1 MYVSFNRSKRL
12 SARSGTIYIM
22 AMGASLVVA
31 CLAVAGLQSVRV
43 QRRMN
48 DQIAQTAN
56 ARKLAE
62 AGIEFVR
69 HRMQIDANWRNFF
82 VNGVPVIRNSTG
94 GSFSVTLIDPLD
106 GNTANQ
112 TADPVVV
119 TSTGTYGVSIQKL
132 SARIEPQNQLF
143 AACRSALYATDNI
156 DFDGC
161 TVTSN
166 QWAYC
171 DNTVQIQA
179 EPTVNMNVLSK
190 EFLGNKLKL
199 TQRHVEGGT
208 WPMEKPDLNPASPTY
223 VGKYYHDNA
232 EVIDASDIPTG
243 GAEMIQNGEFET
255 SLANWTGSW
264 CTLTRDTGLRRN
276 GVASCLVSGQGFVSS
291 PIQDITE
298 HMIKGRRY
306 RVSFWIRTTQDQE
319 ISAVISLTGSGSAL
333 PVIRTGPLINVKNN
347 EWTQVTA
354 ELEATWSG
362 RLTRAEFAINSE
374 RNSNYHF
381 DAVSIQDA
389 EREVGTRY
397 LEHVVLGSGSN
408 PYGSKT
414 VSPNGIYSIHAPGEK
429 LVIRNCRINGTIVV
443 PSAAQVKLENALSWE
458 PAGRNFPALI
468 ANAPIE
474 ELTTAASLQEN
485 TIGINANPVSAP
497 YQGASDNDA
506 SDSYPSLISGAMVS
520 TNDVLLEG
528 ISELSGP
535 VVSDNGIEVTSADLK
550 INFRSDMIVNPP
562 PGFFSDP
569 PAMRLIP
576 SSVQSVP

>member
-1 MYVSFNRSKRL
+1 
-12 SARSGTIYIM
+12 
-22 AMGASLVVA
+22 
-31 CLAVAGLQSVRV
+31 
-43 QRRMN
+43 
-48 DQIAQTAN
+48 
-56 ARKLAE
+56 
-62 AGIEFVR
+62 
-69 HRMQIDANWRNFF
+69 
-82 VNGVPVIRNSTG
+82 
-94 GSFSVTLIDPLD
+94 
-106 GNTANQ
+106 
-112 TADPVVV
+112 
-119 TSTGTYGVSIQKL
+119 
-132 SARIEPQNQLF
+132 
-143 AACRSALYATDNI
+143 
-156 DFDGC
+156 
-161 TVTSN
+161 
-166 QWAYC
+166 
-171 DNTVQIQA
+171 
-179 EPTVNMNVLSK
+179 
-190 EFLGNKLKL
+190 
-199 TQRHVEGGT
+199 
-208 WPMEKPDLNPASPTY
+208 MEKPDLNPASPTY

-243 GAEMIQNGEFET
+243 GAEMIQNGDFET

-264 CTLTRDTGLRRN
+264 CTLTRDTGQRRN

-291 PIQDITE
+291 PMQDITE

-319 ISAVISLTGSGSAL
+319 ISAVISLTCSDSAL
-333 PVIRTGPLINVKNN
+333 PVIRTGPLTNVKNN

-535 VVSDNGIEVTSADLK
+535 VVSDNGIEVISADLK